1 MLINQTAL
9 EHSPSPQGDREK
21 GILTYLYHWS
31 SPRTKCLL
39 DLNAVLNIVGD
50 LESHNPYMTD
60 YRELQAMDTVG
71 IGGEV
76 VEGGN

>member
-1 MLINQTAL
+1 M
-9 EHSPSPQGDREK
+9 GRRGGGEK
-21 GILTYLYHWS
+21 GILTYLYHWP
-31 SPRTKCLL
+31 SPRTKRLL
-39 DLNAVLNIVGD
+39 DLNAVLNVVGD
-50 LESHNPYMTD
+50 LESHDPYMTD